1 MLTKKYLIIVSA
13 LIWYV
18 GSISLF
24 LKTITLLKSAFD
36 IHSNIMII
44 LLSVLLGL
52 VIGFFK
58 GKYLFIKSCRKNVQR
73 INELKKVRFWL
84 FFKPSF
90 MIALAIMIATG
101 AALSRLAE
109 GNYAALLGVAI
120 LDLTIGTAL
129 LYSSFVYWEK
139 RSVLQKVNLN
149 Y

>member
-101 AALSRLAE
+101 ATLSRLAE
-109 GNYAALLGVAI
+109 GNYTALLGVAI